1 MKLCSDG
8 ELPFRSIIRLGLF
21 RLFSESRGG
30 VIRGDDA
37 SFAGEF
43 SLLFD
48 ILPLLKKLPS
58 AVLIGDIVRSGD
70 NVIRCAIDFAG
81 DVGESKLN
89 DFARVSAIRRRA
101 CSRNRACRSS

>member
-1 MKLCSDG
+1 M
-8 ELPFRSIIRLGLF
+8 
-21 RLFSESRGG
+21 FSESRGG

-37 SFAGEF
+37 NACVVGEF
-43 SLLFD
+43 SLLLD

-70 NVIRCAIDFAG
+70 NVIRWAIDFTG

-101 CSRNRACRSS
+101 CSRKRACRSSCNKKYNNIGLASVRPC